1 MKNEDTNM
9 EPLAKLADIL
19 GFEPGEC
26 TDINSLATH
35 AVAEIE
41 RLEDLTTRTPSEREQ
56 RFMQF
61 ISDRDEA
68 RSREYAAFLQ
78 SRDDAEKLGIS
89 ALAIFELVAE
99 STRAY
104 LCNFNSMTD
113 GNGTEME
120 IADAIEEITSRAEFE
135 FHRITGIDHI
145 TGSRDAKLK
154 RKHLQ

>member
-1 MKNEDTNM
+1 VKNEDTNM

-68 RSREYAAFLQ
+68 RSKEYAAFLQ

-99 STRAY
+99 ATQAY
-104 LCNFNSMTD
+104 LCNFDSVKD
-113 GNGTEME
+113 GNGKDME
-120 IADAIEEITSRAEFE
+120 IEDAIQEILSRAEFE
-135 FHRITGIDHI
+135 FHRVTGIDHI